1 MTAVRPW
8 RERIARH
15 RRGAGYCLRRRVW
28 QSVAVLSVALTLS
41 GCGQWRGIANVPI
54 PGGSGSGR
62 SSYVV
67 YVQMPDTLGLN
78 PNSKVLISDV
88 FVGQVQQIAIKDWV
102 ATLTVELQSG
112 VQLPRNATAKIG
124 QTSLL
129 GSQHLELALP
139 SDPSPEPLGN
149 GDTIALDN
157 SSAFPTTE
165 QTLASIATLLHGG
178 GVANLEVISNE
189 VYNIVNGRG
198 DQIRALLDKL
208 DTFTAKLEQQIGDV
222 THAIDSV
229 DRLLAMAAAHNDTL
243 NGALTELPPLVKYL
257 SDSRGR
263 VIEAVESLGRF
274 SDAAE
279 TTAESTSA
287 NLNRNLVSLQRP
299 LAQLV
304 RAAPYVVPAL
314 KVALTA
320 PFDIDAIPK
329 TFRGDYINTSLNVDL
344 TLSAL
349 DNGLLTG
356 TRFTGALR
364 ALEQAWGRDPATMI
378 PDVRFT
384 PNPYDAPGGPLVERG
399 P

>member
-1 MTAVRPW
+1 MRITARPTRAVR
-8 RERIARH
+8 RV
-15 RRGAGYCLRRRVW
+15 RRAAW
-28 QSVAVLSVALTLS
+28 QGTAVLSVALSLS

-54 PGGSGSGR
+54 PGGPGSGR
-62 SSYVV
+62 GSYVV
-67 YVQMPDTLGLN
+67 YVQMPDTLGLT

-88 FVGQVQQIAIKDWV
+88 FVGQVQEITLKNWV
-102 ATLTVELQSG
+102 ATLTVELQNG

-129 GSQHLELALP
+129 GTQHLELAAP
-139 SDPSPEPLGN
+139 PEPSPQPLRN
-149 GDTIALDN
+149 GDTIALAN

-189 VYNIVNGRG
+189 VYSIVNGRG
-198 DQIRALLDKL
+198 DQIRTLLDKL
-208 DTFTAKLEQQIGDV
+208 DTFSGNLEEQIGDV
-222 THAIDSV
+222 THAIDSA
-229 DRLLAMAAAHNDTL
+229 DRLLAMADAHNDIL
-243 NGALTELPPLVKYL
+243 NGALTELPTLVKYL
-257 SDSRGR
+257 NDSRGR
-263 VIEAVESLGRF
+263 VIDAVESLGRF
-274 SDAAE
+274 SDATE
-279 TTAESTSA
+279 KTADSSGA

-299 LAQLV
+299 LTQLV
-304 RAAPYVVPAL
+304 RAAPFVVPAL

-320 PFDIDAIPK
+320 PFDIDAVPK
-329 TFRGDYINTSLNVDL
+329 SFRGDFINTSLNIDA

-364 ALEQAWGRDPATMI
+364 ALEQSWGRDPATMI

-384 PNPYDAPGGPLVERG
+384 PNPNDVPGGPLVERG